1 MKKIL
6 GLLLAFGMV
15 AFASAKVN
23 FPYPQEKAY
32 KHGTY
37 QSGISAK
44 VKARFKAFY
53 DALYFEQGDYARIGF
68 DDPSYTVSEGIGYG
82 MIMLVY
88 FSDNTT
94 SYQSQFDK
102 LWAYYN
108 KYLNNNGLM
117 HWKINGFGGVA
128 EQNGATDADEDVA
141 FALAMA
147 YYQFGDEKYKTAAE
161 SLIAKIRSYE
171 FETSGLHRPGDAWN
185 SERNP
190 SYVSPAEYEVF
201 KSFDNANFWSSA
213 ISANYTLLKNNQNS
227 SSGLPTDWSDD
238 NGNPGR
244 AGEYGYDA
252 ARAPWR
258 WAWSY
263 AWYGHGDASALL
275 SKLAL
280 WVNGKNS
287 ASDLK
292 IPMNANGSG
301 GQFSN
306 STAVG
311 PLTCALMYSNSYATK
326 LSSFTTS
333 LLNNS
338 GEAYFS
344 AAMQVLT
351 GLLISGNM
359 QNFAEMATSNS
370 SSSAGGSAT
379 SSSSFSSSSQVAGT
393 TSVIDDFEDG
403 NNIANTGLDDYWY
416 AFTDVGNDGLSSI
429 QNEKEGSDYQVVS
442 ASYANGSDYGAGIK
456 GILLNQGGNEN
467 EPYVTLGL
475 NVADGLAGCKT
486 FTYDY
491 KGAAHNFK
499 VVMKGDEEGAL
510 TGYAYHQSSEV
521 ALTSWGSTS
530 ISVGTG
536 LQQPSWAKLKPA
548 LDISKVIK
556 IQWEVKGA
564 KGDKGKAPSPNYL
577 YVDNFACDGMSIVPV
592 VIPDEE
598 SSSSVGGTSS
608 SSGKSS
614 SSISGTSSS
623 SVGGISSSSEGGSSA
638 SIGAPGVID
647 DVEDGDGQAFSGGYW
662 FAYTDKGDN
671 GASTIGNDTDADG
684 GYVMVADGTNG
695 TDYVVGMNGILL
707 SKGGNANDP
716 YVAMGLNL
724 TLENMASNLSTCS
737 EISYDYKGAAHNFKV
752 VMAGDPKGEL
762 TGYDRHFVAVDASTG
777 WTTATIS
784 WSALKQNG
792 WGKSVTLDKTK
803 VSAFHWE
810 VKGSTSVDY
819 LYVDNFTCVGL
830 NVADIALSSSSAKE
844 NSSSS
849 AYNPYNPYN
858 PYSSSAY
865 NPYNPYDPY
874 GIAETQLHS
883 GLKVSM
889 AGSVLN
895 VTVERAGLVK
905 VHVFDMMGHAI
916 ESHVENMAAGT
927 YGHSLANLSKGAYIV
942 RVQQGSEQKVIRT
955 QVR

>member
-6 GLLLAFGMV
+6 GLLLALGMV
-15 AFASAKVN
+15 ASVAAKVN
-23 FPYPQEKAY
+23 FPYPQAKAY
-32 KHGTY
+32 KYGIY
-37 QSGISAK
+37 QSGVSDN
-44 VKARFKAFY
+44 VKQRFLSFY
-53 DALYFEQGDYARIGF
+53 NALYKESSDGKFARIGF
-68 DDPSYTVSEGIGYG
+68 DDVNYTVSEGIGYG

-108 KYLNNNGLM
+108 KFLNDNGLM
-117 HWKINGFGGVA
+117 HWKINGFSGVA

-201 KSFDNANFWSSA
+201 KSFDDADFWSSA
-213 ISANYTLLKNNQNS
+213 ISANYTLLKKNQNS

-263 AWYGHGDASALL
+263 AWYGHGDANALL
-275 SKLAL
+275 SKLAP

-301 GQFSN
+301 GQHSN

-379 SSSSFSSSSQVAGT
+379 SSSSFSSSSQAAGT
-393 TSVIDDFEDG
+393 TSVIDDFADG
-403 NNIANTGLDDYWY
+403 DNQANNLGEAYWY
-416 AFTDVGNDGLSSI
+416 IYVTGGASVSNTKTGDTWNMVASS
-429 QNEKEGSDYQVVS
+429 GSDY
-442 ASYANGSDYGAGIK
+442 YAAMTSISGVISGSSKYPGAGIS
-456 GILLNQGGNEN
+456 LDVPEN
-467 EPYVTLGL
+467 S
-475 NVADGLAGCKT
+475 LANCT
-486 FTYDY
+486 AITYKY
-491 KGAAHNFK
+491 KGSGHKFRAGISTVTADKGYEHVTDVYDASTGWTSVTVTASDLAQPDPEGYWIPASEKQTFSWALVEK
-499 VVMKGDEEGAL
+499 MAWVVDEKLSNEQIGTEL
-510 TGYAYHQSSEV
+510 DIDDVTC
-521 ALTSWGSTS
+521 
-530 ISVGTG
+530 VGT
-536 LQQPSWAKLKPA
+536 L
-548 LDISKVIK
+548 
-556 IQWEVKGA
+556 
-564 KGDKGKAPSPNYL
+564 
-577 YVDNFACDGMSIVPV
+577 PV
-592 VIPDEE
+592 VESSSSGT

-608 SSGKSS
+608 SS
-614 SSISGTSSS
+614 
-623 SVGGISSSSEGGSSA
+623 VGGSSA
-638 SIGAPGVID
+638 SVGAPGVID

-662 FAYTDKGDN
+662 FAYTDKGDK
-671 GASTIGNDTDADG
+671 GASIIGNDTDTDG
-684 GYVMVADGTNG
+684 GYVMVADGSNG
-695 TDYVVGMNGILL
+695 TNYVVGMNGIQLN
-707 SKGGNANDP
+707 KGGNENDP

-724 TLENMASNLSTCS
+724 TLENMASNLSTCT

-762 TGYDRHFVAVDASTG
+762 TGYDRHFVVVEASTG

-784 WSALKQNG
+784 WSDLKQNG

-810 VKGSTSVDY
+810 VKGSASVNY

-830 NVADIALSSSSAKE
+830 NVADIALSSSSSATNP

-849 AYNPYNPYN
+849 YNPYNPYSSSSYNPYN

-874 GIAETQLHS
+874 GIAESQLHS